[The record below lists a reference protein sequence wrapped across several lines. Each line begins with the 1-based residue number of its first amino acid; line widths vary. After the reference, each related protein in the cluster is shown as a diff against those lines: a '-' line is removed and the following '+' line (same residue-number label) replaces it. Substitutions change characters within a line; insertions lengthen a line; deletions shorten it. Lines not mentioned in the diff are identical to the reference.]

1 MKHWYWIEGLRSKE
15 ELETLIAEEGSV
27 NRIAKRIGCTRSSVE
42 KAMRHYVLSRKDY
55 VTNEEMRQKL
65 NLN

>member
-42 KAMRHYVLSRKDY
+42 KAMRRYGLSRKDY
-55 VTNEEMRQKL
+55 VTNEGMRQKL
-65 NLN
+65 NLQ